1 LRVAVH
7 DTSGRMP
14 VLVEA
19 PADAE
24 AGRGL
29 MLVASLSTDW
39 GFHRTG
45 AGKEVYFT
53 LMPPADLDESNG
65 RSPNGHRTWVR

>member
-1 LRVAVH
+1 V
-7 DTSGRMP
+7 P
-14 VLVEA
+14 VLLDA

-29 MLVASLSTDW
+29 MLVASLSADW
-39 GFHRTG
+39 GFSRTG
-45 AGKEVYFT
+45 AGKVVYFT

-65 RSPNGHRTWVR
+65 RSPSGCRTWVR